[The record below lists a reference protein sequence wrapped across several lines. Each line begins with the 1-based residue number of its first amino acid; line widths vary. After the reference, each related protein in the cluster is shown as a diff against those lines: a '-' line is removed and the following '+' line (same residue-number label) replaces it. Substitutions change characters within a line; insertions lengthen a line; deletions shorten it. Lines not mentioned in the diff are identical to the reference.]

1 MAKAKTAKP
10 VRTPI
15 EALAK
20 LLRDAADTGMPCV
33 PLRHDL
39 PAKDIAAAIAVQDT
53 NTTYWLAAGR
63 RLVGRKIG
71 LTAKTVQRQLGV
83 DQPDYGMLW
92 ADMAVGDGEDIR
104 LSRVL
109 QPKIEGEIAFVMAR
123 DLVTERPTA
132 ADVTRAVDYVC
143 AAIEVV
149 GSRIANW
156 DIDIVDTIADNGS
169 SGLFVLGNE
178 KHALDGL
185 DLRLCGMV
193 LENRGEPASTGAGVA
208 CLGHPLNAM
217 TWLANTMVACGRPL
231 RAGDVILSGALGP
244 MVAAKPGEVY
254 EVRVSGLGSVR
265 AAFAA
270 EG

>member
-1 MAKAKTAKP
+1 MAKAKTARSSG
-10 VRTPI
+10 VSIT
-15 EALAK
+15 ALAK
-20 LLRDAADTGMPCV
+20 RLRGAADTGAPYA

-39 PAKDIAAAIAVQDT
+39 PANDIAAAIAVQDS
-53 NTTYWLAAGR
+53 NTVHWLAAGR
-63 RLVGRKIG
+63 RRVGRKIS

-92 ADMAVGDGEDIR
+92 VDMAVGDGEDIR

-109 QPKIEGEIAFVMAR
+109 QTKIEGEIAFVMGC
-123 DLVTERPTA
+123 DLAVESPTV

-143 AAIEVV
+143 SAIEVV

-178 KHALDGL
+178 KHALDGI
-185 DLRLCGMV
+185 DLRLFGMV

-217 TWLANTMVACGRPL
+217 TWLANTRVAGVRPL
-231 RAGDVILSGALGP
+231 RAGDAILSGALGP
-244 MVAAKPGEVY
+244 MVVAKPGEVY
-254 EVRVSGLGSVR
+254 EVRVSGLGSVL